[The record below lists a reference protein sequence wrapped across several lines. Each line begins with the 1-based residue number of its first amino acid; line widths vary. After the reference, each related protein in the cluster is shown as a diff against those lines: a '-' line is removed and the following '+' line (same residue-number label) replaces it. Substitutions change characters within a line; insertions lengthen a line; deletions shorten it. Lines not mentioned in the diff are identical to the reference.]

1 MSGEQ
6 EFDIIGTID
15 EKTGDLS
22 VRVEGIKG
30 EGCMGVMEQF
40 DQAGIVVSDE
50 RTGEYF
56 EEGQTV
62 QRVARIQRR

>member
-1 MSGEQ
+1 MSQ
-6 EFDIIGTID
+6 EFDIIGIID

-30 EGCMGVMEQF
+30 EGCMSVMEQF
-40 DQAGIVVSDE
+40 DDAGIVVSDE
-50 RTGEYF
+50 RTGEYY

-62 QRVARIQRR
+62 QRVSRVHRR